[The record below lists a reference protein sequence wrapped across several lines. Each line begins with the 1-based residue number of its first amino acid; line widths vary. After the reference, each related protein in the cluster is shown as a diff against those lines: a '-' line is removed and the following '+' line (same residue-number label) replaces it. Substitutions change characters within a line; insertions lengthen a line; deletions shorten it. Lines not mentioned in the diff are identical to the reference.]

1 MAGFSP
7 VLKPENSIVAGLA
20 VVALVYADYSIHLG
34 SMVQV
39 QKTGPNDDD
48 VESSRKKAGWSALA
62 LVSGVSL
69 LARDPNIFI
78 LGSAAIIAME
88 ASARHAAM
96 TNPDTGQIELPGP
109 SAYAPAQ
116 DTSGQAYAG
125 TT

>member
-20 VVALVYADYSIHLG
+20 VVGLVYADYSLHLG
-34 SMVQV
+34 NMAQV
-39 QKTGPNDDD
+39 QKTGPNDAD
-48 VESSRKKAGWSALA
+48 VESSRKKAGWSALV
-62 LVSGVSL
+62 LVSGVAL

-88 ASARHAAM
+88 ASARHAIM
-96 TNPDTGQIELPGP
+96 TNSDTGQIELPGP

-125 TT
+125 T

>member
-1 MAGFSP
+1 MAGWAP
-7 VLKPENSIVAGLA
+7 VFKPEGSIVAGLA

-39 QKTGPNDDD
+39 QKTASNDDD
-48 VESSRKKAGWSALA
+48 VEASRKKAGWSSLV

-69 LARDPNIFI
+69 LAKDPWIFV

-88 ASARHAAM
+88 ASARHAIM
-96 TNPDTGQIELPGP
+96 TNSDTGRIELPGP
-109 SAYAPAQ
+109 AAWAPAQ

-125 TT
+125 T